1 MGGIDRRRAN
11 GKPRASA
18 ESCRT
23 CVLRDEKQYQ
33 SLVRLAALLT
43 GDASLAETVAADAI
57 IALPCST
64 PPHHSDEHCIAYL
77 QRQVVARSRRRRYR
91 PASERQRPADQP
103 GSDAAAGCDAPAG
116 RAAPTE
122 FARLPVVA
130 ALRRLSPPVREAV
143 VLTYY
148 LDLPTARAASVAG
161 VSEAA
166 LRANLVIA
174 MRALDDDQL
183 AEP

>member
-1 MGGIDRRRAN
+1 MGGIDRRRASD
-11 GKPRASA
+11 KRRASA

-23 CVLRDEKQYQ
+23 CLLRDENQYQ

-43 GDASLAETVAADAI
+43 GDANLAETVAADAI

-64 PPHHSDEHCIAYL
+64 QPRHSNEQCLAFL

-91 PASERQRPADQP
+91 SASGRQRPADQP
-103 GSDAAAGCDAPAG
+103 GSDKAAGCDAPVG
-116 RAAPTE
+116 RATPTE

-130 ALRRLSPPVREAV
+130 ALSQLPPPVREAV

-148 LDLPTARAASVAG
+148 LDLPAARAASIAG

-166 LRANLVIA
+166 LRANLVTA
-174 MRALDDDQL
+174 MRTLGDDPL
-183 AEP
+183 AGP